1 MELTVLCVS
10 VTGQKSPGCPHLC
23 QMVPQAQPSNPDARS
38 KPEICALGRES
49 SCSHSFE
56 RIKRFFWQRKKD
68 NFEKMIASKLSS
80 VNETLYYFLPSTA
93 GKKYFLPLNV
103 HRSCPQ
109 IYKKPEY
116 QTLKSV
122 YANNTKIGQKTCS
135 IKGTKTI
142 CIFGSH
148 SITIFFLPKQRG
160 K

>member
-1 MELTVLCVS
+1 
-10 VTGQKSPGCPHLC
+10 
-23 QMVPQAQPSNPDARS
+23 MVPQAQPSNPDARS

-49 SCSHSFE
+49 LCSHSFE
-56 RIKRFFWQRKKD
+56 RSSVFLAKKKKD

-80 VNETLYYFLPSTA
+80 VNETWYYFLPSTA
-93 GKKYFLPLNV
+93 GKKYFLPLNI

-135 IKGTKTI
+135 IKGAKTI

-148 SITIFFLPKQRG
+148 SMTIFFFFFCQNKEEKNLNIECSVLICF
-160 K
+160 

>member
-1 MELTVLCVS
+1 MLSLFWEDQV
-10 VTGQKSPGCPHLC
+10 
-23 QMVPQAQPSNPDARS
+23 
-38 KPEICALGRES
+38 
-49 SCSHSFE
+49 
-56 RIKRFFWQRKKD
+56 FFWQRKKD

-148 SITIFFLPKQRG
+148 SITIFFCQNKEENNLNIVCSVLICFWGNEINESFHSVTFPSPPG
-160 K
+160 IWHFSMENIFFSH